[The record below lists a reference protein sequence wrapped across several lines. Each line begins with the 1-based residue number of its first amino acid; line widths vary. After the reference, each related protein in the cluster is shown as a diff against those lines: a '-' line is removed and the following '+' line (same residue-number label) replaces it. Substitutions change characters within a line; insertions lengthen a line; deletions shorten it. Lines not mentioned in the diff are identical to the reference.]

1 MDNGAS
7 KHMTSNKRAFNKLQD
22 QEASVQ
28 VELGDNA
35 MYLVVGV
42 GSISFQMP
50 LGDIIELTGILY
62 ELALSKN
69 LLLVSVMIDL
79 RYMVEFDDQ
88 QVLI

>member
-42 GSISFQMP
+42 GSFSFQMP

>member
-1 MDNGAS
+1 
-7 KHMTSNKRAFNKLQD
+7 MTSNKRAFNKLQD

>member
-1 MDNGAS
+1 
-7 KHMTSNKRAFNKLQD
+7 MTSNKRAFNKIQD